1 MRFSVE
7 YNPSISKHTQR
18 FIGLNITPSMSSNDQ
33 DSHQYPI
40 DFVLESLEED
50 NQDGVFN
57 KDIEYLKNLLDEDVA
72 YIEI

>member
-7 YNPSISKHTQR
+7 YNPSISKHAQR

-40 DFVLESLEED
+40 DFVVDTLFDD
-50 NQDGVFN
+50 NQDGVFT
-57 KDIEYLKNLLDEDVA
+57 KDIDYLKSLLDEEVA